1 MCRGGQQGTT
11 LISLLIGMVVSMLAI
26 LASLSMFHSLL
37 LTSAEAK
44 TDARQEGDL
53 SLAVLRL
60 ETELQAA
67 GFNMNRAAAAGR
79 NLDFVAVPQAAAGRS
94 DLAWRFND
102 GTRFICRRAISR
114 LDANGRYTLDL
125 FDAQASANCATI
137 LLSASSVALD
147 ANWAFTE
154 RLVDITLQ
162 NFNAQ
167 AAGTP
172 TFTQP
177 LILFESL
184 AANDRPCMPFGAV
197 APVAA
202 GGTAP
207 KHPVLNL
214 GVFDV
219 ATVNDANSTATT
231 APSRPHTLCLAN
243 IFL

>member
-1 MCRGGQQGTT
+1 MSRRSQEGTT

-26 LASLSMFHSLL
+26 LASLSMFHNLL
-37 LTSAEAK
+37 MTTAEAK

-53 SLAVLRL
+53 SLAILRL
-60 ETELQAA
+60 DTELQAT
-67 GFNMNRAAAAGR
+67 GFNMHRTLADGR
-79 NLDFVAVPQAAAGRS
+79 NKDFFIPTPQAGRS
-94 DLAWRFND
+94 DLAWRLND
-102 GTRFICRRAISR
+102 GTRFICRRATSS

-125 FDAQASANCATI
+125 FDAQAAANCAT
-137 LLSASSVALD
+137 LSLDQTSVTLE
-147 ANWAFTE
+147 ANWAFAE

-184 AANDRPCMPFGAV
+184 AANDRACMPFGAV
-197 APVAA
+197 APVPA

-207 KHPVLNL
+207 KHPVLNM

-219 ATVNDANSTATT
+219 ATVNTAKANTT
-231 APSRPHTLCLAN
+231 PAPSRPHTLCLAN